1 VALLDPLFNG
11 LARFID
17 GIAAAEETIENPDI
31 GGEQAT
37 EAIGGALESATPADE
52 VAGAVV
58 DTLEEAVLDELD
70 DAGEITPENVEDIAD
85 ETEGGAV
92 AVLAGLGLTGSA
104 VEAASLGQVDQ
115 HQEYITQALA
125 GLGVDDVTGLE
136 LEARTAEGIKP
147 AMNAKV
153 NAEHRAKF
161 VDLQDVVEQDLR
173 NKDSDTGYISDI
185 GTYGIRPDNVPILE
199 EVAINDIEFEEL
211 IETPAELG
219 LPVPPEILQAEL
231 DRAGYA
237 EPTKEFLQETA
248 DQIPRSARAYQ
259 ELIVSE
265 DLVSDLDQ
273 RVEDGTLAPDEAV
286 TEVPDEVPANR
297 DALRQRFRQRDALD
311 PQAPSQSDFIDALV
325 EGYTSL
331 EETRDRLDQAELDTE
346 RYEDVLK
353 AEIVGDLDGSLQTAV
368 GTGRLSEG
376 RFSDLA
382 EFTGV
387 DDQVIE
393 LLLQG
398 QSLSDIASAR
408 LQEATSPAERS
419 VRTLVG
425 IGESRA
431 AALDAAGLG
440 TVQALAQADVD
451 TVAETAQ
458 VSPETAQDFIQQAQQ
473 RIQ

>member
-1 VALLDPLFNG
+1 
-11 LARFID
+11 
-17 GIAAAEETIENPDI
+17 
-31 GGEQAT
+31 
-37 EAIGGALESATPADE
+37 
-52 VAGAVV
+52 
-58 DTLEEAVLDELD
+58 
-70 DAGEITPENVEDIAD
+70 
-85 ETEGGAV
+85 
-92 AVLAGLGLTGSA
+92 
-104 VEAASLGQVDQ
+104 
-115 HQEYITQALA
+115 
-125 GLGVDDVTGLE
+125 LGVDDVTGLE

-199 EVAINDIEFEEL
+199 EVAINDMEFEEL

-219 LPVPPEILQAEL
+219 LVVSDEVLQAEL
-231 DRAGYA
+231 DRAGYS
-237 EPTKEFLQETA
+237 EQTKEFLQKVNNR
-248 DQIPRSARAYQ
+248 IPLSARAYQ
-259 ELIVSE
+259 ELLVSE
-265 DLVSDLDQ
+265 DHISDLDQ
-273 RVEDGTLAPDEAV
+273 RVEDGTLTVDEAI
-286 TEVPDEVPANR
+286 TDIPDQVDVDLEAM
-297 DALRQRFRQRDALD
+297 RQRFRQKDDLN

-331 EETRDRLDQAELDTE
+331 EETRDRLDQSELDTE

-353 AEIVGDLDGSLQTAV
+353 AELVGDLDGSLQTAV

-387 DDQVIE
+387 DDEVVE

-408 LQEATSPAERS
+408 LQEATDPSERS

-451 TVAETAQ
+451 TVADTAQ
-458 VSPETAQDFIQQAQQ
+458 VSPETAAEFITQATQ